1 MKKTPILSAENLIVK
16 RGKVTVL
23 DIDNLQIFPGRTL
36 AFIGPN
42 GAGKSTLL
50 LALAGLLPATSG
62 NLYFQSRK
70 VNGFSALAMLRR
82 NAAVVFQEPLLLDMN
97 VEKNVAVGLKFR
109 NLSGSEIKQSVDE
122 ALAYFAIEHL
132 AKRAAKTL
140 SGGESKRV
148 SLARAFAIRPKI
160 IFLDEAFN
168 SLDPPTREAIIDD
181 LQNILKET
189 KITAVLA
196 LHDREET
203 LRLAQDVAV
212 ISGGK
217 IVQQGN
223 TVHVFHQPINEYIAN
238 FVGTE
243 VILEGVVKKSK
254 KGLMEVAVNG
264 HLIEAAGDFKTGQ
277 KVCCCLRPENITVSE
292 TMPGKISARNVFKGK
307 VIKAV
312 RQAYFYKITLDCG
325 FILFAY
331 VTLPSYEELGIR
343 EGSSLAVS
351 FKATSLHVIKR

>member
-1 MKKTPILSAENLIVK
+1 MKQTPLLSVENLTVR
-16 RGKVTVL
+16 RGKIVVL
-23 DIDNLQIFPGRTL
+23 EINELKVFPGRTL
-36 AFIGPN
+36 ALIGPN

-50 LALAGLLPATSG
+50 LTLAGLLPMESG
-62 NLYFQSRK
+62 KIYFQSQQ
-70 VNGFSALAMLRR
+70 VSSSSDFAVLRR
-82 NAAVVFQEPLLLDMN
+82 NAAVVFQEPLLLNMS

-109 NLSGSEIKQSVDE
+109 NLSRAQIKNSVDE
-122 ALAYFAIEHL
+122 GLAYFGIEQL

-148 SLARAFAIRPKI
+148 SLARAFAIKPKI
-160 IFLDEAFN
+160 ILLDEAFN

-181 LQNILKET
+181 LQNILQKT

-212 ISGGK
+212 MSEGK
-217 IVQQGN
+217 IIQHGATAQ
-223 TVHVFHQPINEYIAN
+223 VFHQPVNEYIAN

-254 KGLMEVAVNG
+254 AGLMDVAVNG
-264 HLIEAAGDFKTGQ
+264 HIIEAAGDFKTGQ
-277 KVCCCLRPENITVSE
+277 KVCCCLRPENITVSKS
-292 TMPGKISARNVFKGK
+292 MPGKISARNVFRGK
-307 VIKAV
+307 VIRAV
-312 RQAYFYKITLDCG
+312 RQAYFYKLTLDCG
-325 FILFAY
+325 FALSAY
-331 VTLPSYEELGIR
+331 ITMPSYDELEIR

-351 FKATSLHVIKR
+351 FKATSVHVIKR